1 MDELIRIAV
10 ILVAS
15 TVATMGIILQF
26 GIEKR
31 VIVWALVSSIL
42 CCAAYEIAYLFGC
55 GFFISSLI
63 ASVVAAAYSDVL
75 AHLIK
80 VPATVMII
88 PGIVPLVPGSR
99 LYYTMLGAVNSDMQS
114 FYENGTAA
122 LQMSAGLAIG
132 IIAVTA
138 ISHPLNKKLIE
149 IKQKKQNRSV

>member
-1 MDELIRIAV
+1 MDEIIRIAI
-10 ILVAS
+10 ILAAS
-15 TVATMGIILQF
+15 TVGTMGIILQF

-31 VIVWALVSSIL
+31 AIVWALISSIF

-55 GFFISSLI
+55 GFFLSSLI
-63 ASVVAAAYSDVL
+63 ASGVAAAYSDVV
-75 AHLIK
+75 AHLLK

-138 ISHPLNKKLIE
+138 VSRPLNQKIAE
-149 IKQKKQNRSV
+149 IRQKKQSRPL